1 MPWVA
6 SAAARKGV
14 ISETAF
20 SLAYLLAL
28 CRVLLLGE
36 AVANQVKFAGWNEN
50 IVGVLTCKLCTIGYT
65 FPGTMILNRDLRF
78 KIGNKK
84 REFLC
89 HKEVIGM

>member
-1 MPWVA
+1 MHLNCHCELWILWRTRKKITIYVAKHGLKEAGGLPWVA

-28 CRVLLLGE
+28 CRVLLLGV

-50 IVGVLTCKLCTIGYT
+50 IVGVLTYL
-65 FPGTMILNRDLRF
+65 
-78 KIGNKK
+78 
-84 REFLC
+84 
-89 HKEVIGM
+89 